1 MKMRQRQNW
10 IFKNR
15 SERHG
20 FSKGESLCIRKHKL
34 EEVRENGRV
43 TDHPDGIFGSDEK
56 IIY

>member
-1 MKMRQRQNW
+1 MRQRQNW

-43 TDHPDGIFGSDEK
+43 TDHPDGIFGADEK